1 MHTRMHTHLHMHT
14 HTSTAGTARGGGN
27 KAASPLAPAVMK
39 EVREALRLRLCVE
52 AKIRKA

>member
-1 MHTRMHTHLHMHT
+1 MHTHLHMHT